1 MVSHGLLTSALF
13 LLAGVLWTRRES
25 YDLAAYGGLA
35 AGAPRFAAL
44 LVLAALGSLG
54 LPGLSGF
61 VAELQV
67 FAGAVAVVPWSAVA
81 LLGILLMTAVLL
93 RAVQQLLTGPVSGL
107 AEGFADV
114 RAREWAPIAVLLVLA
129 VAIGLAPRPLLDLL
143 EPAAAAAAALV
154 SR

>member
-1 MVSHGLLTSALF
+1 M
-13 LLAGVLWTRRES
+13 LWTRRES
-25 YDLAAYGGLA
+25 YDPAAYGGLA

-154 SR
+154 DR